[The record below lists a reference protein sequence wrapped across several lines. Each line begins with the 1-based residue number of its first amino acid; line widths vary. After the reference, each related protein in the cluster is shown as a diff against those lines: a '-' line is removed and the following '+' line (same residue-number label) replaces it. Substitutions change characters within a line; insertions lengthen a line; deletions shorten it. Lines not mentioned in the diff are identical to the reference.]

1 MMTARSLLAL
11 SIILA
16 APAAAQTVPAAHE
29 RSVSAEG
36 RCTVDVAPDRGRL
49 TIWTQ
54 RTEASAGRAS
64 SEATA
69 ALAALRGKL
78 DALHLAD
85 ASIESNGVQIDKQ
98 QIDGPKGPTG
108 FQYQAR
114 AGLQLESSDLAGLGR
129 AMDAVASADE
139 IAPLAVYVSDT
150 RRQQAIDS
158 CLPKATAEAKRHA
171 EALLSGVGDKLGP
184 VQHISGFDAR
194 GGEAPASDLF
204 GGGRP
209 VIYARMA
216 APMAAKAE
224 VSAGDRQIE
233 VRSTVTFGIGP

>member
-1 MMTARSLLAL
+1 MTARTLLAL
-11 SIILA
+11 SLIWA
-16 APAAAQTVPAAHE
+16 APAMAQTSPPAHE

-36 RCTVDVAPDRGRL
+36 GCTALVAPDRGRL

-54 RTEASAGRAS
+54 RTESSAGRAS
-64 SEATA
+64 AEATA
-69 ALAALRGKL
+69 ALATLRGRL
-78 DALHLAD
+78 DGLHLAD
-85 ASIESNGVQIDKQ
+85 AAIESNGVQIDKQ
-98 QIDGPKGPTG
+98 PIDGPKGPTG

-114 AGLQLESSDLAGLGR
+114 AGLQLDSSDIAGLGR

-139 IAPLAVYVSDT
+139 IAPMAVYVSEGK
-150 RRQQAIDS
+150 RQQAIDA

-171 EALLSGVGDKLGP
+171 EALLSGVGDRLGP
-184 VQHISGFDAR
+184 TLRINGFEAH

-209 VIYARMA
+209 VLYARMA

-233 VRSTVTFGIGP
+233 VRSTVTFGILQ